1 MIISDEQYRDLVAIR
16 WTNPFEVLRR
26 ARLRDPG
33 IPLLDRRRMLIIAAD
48 HPARGALQVGE
59 DPLAMAD
66 RRDLLQRVTR
76 ALAVPGVSGFLGTPD
91 LVEDLILLGAL
102 EKKVVIGSM
111 NRSGLANTTWEID
124 DRFTAYDPATIEAMG
139 LAGGKMLL
147 RLAPDD
153 PGTNATLAA
162 CARAVGDLAELGLM
176 AMVEPLP
183 VRRVAGGGW
192 AVSESVA
199 ELITAVTV
207 ASAIGPTSAYTW
219 LKMPPT
225 RHIERLVAAT
235 TLPVLLLGGDP
246 AGRWDEVQ
254 EAWGHAMQIPQVRGL
269 VAGRGLLYPADGDVE
284 SAVGAAARIVQDGG

>member
-1 MIISDEQYRDLVAIR
+1 
-16 WTNPFEVLRR
+16 
-26 ARLRDPG
+26 
-33 IPLLDRRRMLIIAAD
+33 
-48 HPARGALQVGE
+48 
-59 DPLAMAD
+59 MAD

-147 RLAPDD
+147 R
-153 PGTNATLAA
+153 
-162 CARAVGDLAELGLM
+162 ARAVGDLAELGLM